1 MAQQKPEQHTT
12 HCLLC
17 TNQVQH
23 QGDVCPQ
30 CEPRYI
36 VLGKVLIEYA
46 SQIEPILKASPHK
59 HIGAPMRFVPDVHFF
74 LKELDTPVLYE
85 GKMITHRL
93 TTMSL
98 TLDEANPLREDY
110 WYGHNI
116 PSTLMAATITASPT
130 AMGFPEEPDYFVPI
144 ASWKAVSHGGGKPE
158 NKNAK
163 RDKDDE
169 L

>member
-1 MAQQKPEQHTT
+1 
-12 HCLLC
+12 L
-17 TNQVQH
+17 
-23 QGDVCPQ
+23 G
-30 CEPRYI
+30 I
-36 VLGKVLIEYA
+36 VSRNVRCVSSDKKLNEYA
-46 SQIEPILKASPHK
+46 SQIEPILKASLHK

-74 LKELDTPVLYE
+74 LKELDTPVPYE

-144 ASWKAVSHGGGKPE
+144 ASWKAVSHGGATPE

-163 RDKDDE
+163 RDNDDE